1 MSKTLVKRSILLKAV
16 VDDALKNDLLK
27 QLQDNQKKIDLEIE
41 RLNYQINKL
50 LIESPMDIRESMA
63 IRKKVEEEKRDGELL
78 KDQILNK
85 IKEVNSLDLGSIYP
99 IGVIEG
105 LAELKVGDNL
115 WDKVN
120 NCEIIIK
127 EGIIEEINDR

>member
-16 VDDALKNDLLK
+16 VDDTLKNDLLK

-127 EGIIEEINDR
+127 EGIIEEIND

>member
-1 MSKTLVKRSILLKAV
+1 MSKTFVKRSILLKAV
-16 VDDALKNDLLK
+16 VDDSLKNDLMK
-27 QLQDNQKKIDLEIE
+27 QLLDNQKKIDLEIE
-41 RLNYQINKL
+41 RLNYQSNKL

-78 KDQILNK
+78 KDQISKK
-85 IKEVNSLDLGSIYP
+85 IKEVNTLELGSIYP

-120 NCEIIIK
+120 NCEIIIRD
-127 EGIIEEINDR
+127 GIIEEINDQ

>member
-1 MSKTLVKRSILLKAV
+1 MSKILVKRSILLKSV
-16 VDDALKNDLLK
+16 VDDSLKKDLLK

-41 RLNYQINKL
+41 RLNYQSNKL

-63 IRKKVEEEKRDGELL
+63 IRKRVEEEKRDGELL
-78 KDQILNK
+78 KDQILK
-85 IKEVNSLDLGSIYP
+85 KVKEVNSLDLGSIYP

-105 LAELKVGDNL
+105 LAELQVGDNL

-120 NCEIIIK
+120 SCEIIIK
-127 EGIIEEINDR
+127 DGIIEEINDQ

>member
-1 MSKTLVKRSILLKAV
+1 MSKIFVKRSVLLKAV
-16 VDDALKNDLLK
+16 VDESLKKELMN
-27 QLQDNQKKIDLEIE
+27 QLQDNQKKIDMEIE
-41 RLNYQINKL
+41 RLKYQSNKL

-63 IRKKVEEEKRDGELL
+63 IRKRVEEEKRDGELL
-78 KDQILNK
+78 KDQILQK
-85 IKEVNSLDLGSIYP
+85 VKEVNSLDLGSIYP

-115 WDKVN
+115 WNKVN

-127 EGIIEEINDR
+127 DGIIEEIHDQ

>member
-27 QLQDNQKKIDLEIE
+27 QLQDNQKKIDMEIE

-127 EGIIEEINDR
+127 EGIIEEIND

>member
-41 RLNYQINKL
+41 RLNYQSNKL
-50 LIESPMDIRESMA
+50 LLESPMDIRE
-63 IRKKVEEEKRDGELL
+63 RVEEEKRDGELL
-78 KDQILNK
+78 KDQILKK

-105 LAELKVGDNL
+105 LAELKIGDNL

-127 EGIIEEINDR
+127 DGIIEKINDQ

>member
-50 LIESPMDIRESMA
+50 LIESPMDIRESIA
-63 IRKKVEEEKRDGELL
+63 LRKKVEEEKRDGELL

>member
-41 RLNYQINKL
+41 RLNYQSNKL
-50 LIESPMDIRESMA
+50 LLESPMDIRESMA
-63 IRKKVEEEKRDGELL
+63 IRKRVEEEKRDGELL
-78 KDQILNK
+78 KDQILKK

-105 LAELKVGDNL
+105 LAELKIGDNL

-127 EGIIEEINDR
+127 DGIIEKINDQ

>member
-1 MSKTLVKRSILLKAV
+1 MSKVFVKRSILLKSV
-16 VDDALKNDLLK
+16 VNDSLKNDLLK

-41 RLNYQINKL
+41 RLNYQSNKL
-50 LIESPMDIRESMA
+50 LLESPMDIRESIA
-63 IRKKVEEEKRDGELL
+63 IRKRVEEEKRDGELL
-78 KDQILNK
+78 KDQIFKK

-105 LAELKVGDNL
+105 LAELEVGDNL
-115 WDKVN
+115 WNKVN

-127 EGIIEEINDR
+127 DGIIEEINDQ